1 MDSTRE
7 TGEQDAQMPDPIDL
21 LERRVNSLEQ
31 AITDGLTRIET
42 LLRQQIQDIK
52 GEQLKDLKDNYQRL
66 ADDQRR
72 SWDAIRELEKARS
85 QTAGGARV
93 IDRIWTVVG
102 APAAAFVIA
111 WLAATHKP

>member
-1 MDSTRE
+1 MGSTRNGTE
-7 TGEQDAQMPDPIDL
+7 PDALMPDPIDL

-52 GEQLKDLKDNYQRL
+52 SEQLKDLKDNYQRL

-72 SWDAIRELEKARS
+72 AWDAIRELEKSRS
-85 QTAGGARV
+85 QTAGGVRV
-93 IDRIWTVVG
+93 MDRLWMVLG
-102 APAAAFVIA
+102 APVAAAIIA